1 MTWFFWNMEQIWL
14 CDFDYDCQWRLST
27 NICSTG
33 NFCKYL
39 PQCLQK
45 YLHDC
50 ICATKWAILLQT
62 SSSTRPINHLSIN
75 SLTMFEQLV
84 ALKCQQWLFSFF
96 LRGFLTNGC
105 FSPPLSLSCVLCV
118 FRVVLSCRTFC
129 HKFHELSSIAWVVWC
144 VYVTLSC
151 RVALKMTGETSEV
164 SSDKRK
170 PREDSCRLVVAQFHY
185 KSSCR
190 S

>member
-1 MTWFFWNMEQIWL
+1 MITIFSTMTWFLWNMEQIWL

-84 ALKCQQWLFSFF
+84 ALKCQQLLFSFF
-96 LRGFLTNGC
+96 
-105 FSPPLSLSCVLCV
+105 FSRHMGALLL
-118 FRVVLSCRTFC
+118 L
-129 HKFHELSSIAWVVWC
+129 FHWVVYFVFSELYW
-144 VYVTLSC
+144 VAELFAISFMSC
-151 RVALKMTGETSEV
+151 LQLCELFDVCMWHWVA
-164 SSDKRK
+164 D
-170 PREDSCRLVVAQFHY
+170 
-185 KSSCR
+185 
-190 S
+190 